1 MAAESTVVANP
12 TNTNDVNDEKL
23 EEVYFLEEGAAQLL
37 DQGRTFD
44 AVKKLSFQATLGKN
58 SYYSGTHRI
67 RIKLHYGSAFI
78 GIRSRHIRVEMD
90 PYLMAGQYHK
100 TPSTY
105 GWSTAGRRFL
115 NGDSDGS
122 RIKMDEIED
131 VMIELTLHCDEHRLS
146 IIMSKNNCLRDEME
160 VDHLHAPFPWR
171 LFVQLNRGGARISLL

>member
-1 MAAESTVVANP
+1 MAAVCTVVVNS

-23 EEVYFLEEGAAQLL
+23 EQFYSLEEGAAQLL

-44 AVKKLSFQATLGKN
+44 AVKKLSYQAALGKN

-67 RIKLHYGSAFI
+67 RIKLHYGCAFI
-78 GIRSRHIRVEMD
+78 GIRSHHIRVEMD

-105 GWSTAGRRFL
+105 GWITRGLRIV
-115 NGDSDGS
+115 NGDSDGC
-122 RIKMDEIED
+122 RTKMDEMED
-131 VMIELTLHCDEHRLS
+131 VMIELTLHCDERRLS
-146 IIMSKNNCLRDEME
+146 IVMGKTNFLRDEMD

-171 LFVQLNRGGARISLL
+171 LFVQLNRGGGRISLL